1 MSIEKPGGPT
11 GIGLQ
16 HPAIKTGSDSL
27 TTPLRSSVGE
37 RVLALLHYRP
47 SPCNGLQWYYEVREQ
62 CLR

>member
-16 HPAIKTGSDSL
+16 HPAVKTGSDSL

-37 RVLALLHYRP
+37 RVLALLH
-47 SPCNGLQWYYEVREQ
+47 
-62 CLR
+62 